1 MHDAGYRDVRG
12 GNRSAHPD
20 SKSKHLATK
29 YPDFN
34 ALRNCNGETQPQ
46 ILGLKARADFQFPV
60 ARTTLQVD
68 DLVPCPRPGEGA
80 VGEGMG
86 WDSEV
91 LYLYMNKW
99 SQKKAWPQSFF

>member
-1 MHDAGYRDVRG
+1 MRDAGYRDVRG

-20 SKSKHLATK
+20 SKSKHLGTK

-34 ALRNCNGETQPQ
+34 ALRNCNRETQPQ
-46 ILGLKARADFQFPV
+46 ILGLKVRTDFQFPA

-68 DLVPCPRPGEGA
+68 DLESCQRPGEEA
-80 VGEGMG
+80 VREGMG

-91 LYLYMNKW
+91 LYLYE
-99 SQKKAWPQSFF
+99 QIFICI